1 MGNSGERGSE
11 MSQSTGSLRLQN
23 LAHAYKQSGA
33 LKAAINLDLFTVI
46 AHGAR
51 EISQIAEEIGLSHQI
66 AQKLADVCS
75 SLGLLEY
82 KDGGL
87 YYNAPDVESHLVK
100 GEKGYLGPWLTAGEE
115 AFNLW
120 ADIAPILKG
129 DKPPVAKGTYEQA
142 WKDVDAARRTN
153 RRTYNIGVGAGYRLA
168 RSFDF
173 SPYSLLLDLG
183 GGSGAY
189 SIAIALTYPEMKAV
203 VMDYP
208 TVCTSAEEFIAD
220 AGLSERI
227 TTHPGDLLT
236 VDFPSGAD
244 VMLMSS
250 NMPNF
255 STSGL
260 ATVYRKAFSAM
271 EKGGAIIIL
280 GEAMYDNRNG
290 PLESAY
296 WHLEETLAGGPGETH
311 TISEVCQLLE
321 KAGFT
326 GCEVSEFAPGLL
338 TRFIAHKPK

>member
-1 MGNSGERGSE
+1 
-11 MSQSTGSLRLQN
+11 MSQPTGSLRLQN
-23 LAHAYKQSGA
+23 LAHAYKQAGA
-33 LKAAINLDLFTVI
+33 LKAAIELDLFTAI

-51 EISQIAEEIGLSHQI
+51 GISQIADEIRLSQQN
-66 AQKLADVCS
+66 AQKLVDVCS

-82 KDGGL
+82 KDGL
-87 YYNAPDVESHLVK
+87 YSNAPDVERHLVK
-100 GEKGYLGPWLTAGEE
+100 GERGYLGPWLTAGEG

-120 ADIAPILKG
+120 SGIAPILKG
-129 DKPPVAKGTYEQA
+129 DKSPVGKGTYEQA
-142 WKDVDAARRTN
+142 WQDVDAARRVN
-153 RRTYNIGVGAGYRLA
+153 RGTYNIGIGAGYRLA

-189 SIAIALTYPEMKAV
+189 SIAIASTYPKMKAI

-208 TVCTSAEEFIAD
+208 TICTSAEEFIAE

-236 VDFPSGAD
+236 VDFPPGAD

-260 ATVYRKAFSAM
+260 ATVYRKAFGAM
-271 EKGGAIIIL
+271 ERGGTILIL
-280 GEAMYDNRNG
+280 GEAIYDDHSG
-290 PLESAY
+290 PLEPAY
-296 WHLEETLAGGPGETH
+296 YHLEDTLVGGWGETR
-311 TISEVCQLLE
+311 TVSEVCQLLE
-321 KAGFT
+321 EAGFT
-326 GCEVSEFAPGLL
+326 DCAVSEFAPGLL
-338 TRFIAHKPK
+338 TRFTAHKPK